1 MKEIFFKDENWNL
14 ECIYIYDIYTFP
26 LQKNKKRNS
35 NNLNLLLDQNLKEK
49 NGQAQKNI

>member
-1 MKEIFFKDENWNL
+1 M
-14 ECIYIYDIYTFP
+14 YIYDIYTFP
-26 LQKNKKRNS
+26 LKKNKKRNS